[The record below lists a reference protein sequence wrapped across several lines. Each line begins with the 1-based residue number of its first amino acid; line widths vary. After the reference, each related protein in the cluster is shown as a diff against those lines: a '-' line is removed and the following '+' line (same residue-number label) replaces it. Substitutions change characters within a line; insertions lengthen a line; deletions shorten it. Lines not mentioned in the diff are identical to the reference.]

1 MTMSRMLRLLPPG
14 FQIVLAD
21 VGSAGGLKSR
31 WREARSVVSA
41 LLFDPRDDGA
51 PAKKGR
57 DTYFP
62 VGLGKTAGRATLNIT
77 ELGNM
82 SSMLPP
88 NVELLKTFRK
98 KGAHTKI
105 VSTWEMPIDTLDNIA
120 HREGILVDVLKV
132 DTQGTELDIL
142 QGAEKCL
149 ASSVFM
155 AEIEVSFL
163 ERYKG
168 QPFSDDIIAFM
179 RARGFDLID
188 LYRLKRYR
196 HLNHGGVG
204 NIGLGGGQ
212 RAGRL
217 AYGDAI
223 FLLREE
229 LLLERIRTLS
239 RLDAQGL
246 ALKVMVALL
255 VYGKADT
262 ASRLFDLSADL
273 FDEKIR
279 QELTRFFRN
288 LGRSY
293 AFFGGKGLHLILDYL
308 ARKV

>member
-1 MTMSRMLRLLPPG
+1 MTVSRLLRLLPPELE
-14 FQIVLAD
+14 IVLAD

-31 WREARSVVSA
+31 WRDARSVVSA

-88 NVELLKTFRK
+88 NEPLLKTFRK
-98 KGAHTKI
+98 KGTHTKI
-105 VSTWEMPIDTLDNIA
+105 VSTWEMPVDTLDNIA
-120 HREGILVDVLKV
+120 HREGISVDVLKV

-149 ASSVFM
+149 ASSVFL

-168 QPFSDDIIAFM
+168 QPLCDDIVAFM

-196 HLNHGGVG
+196 HLNNSGVG
-204 NIGLGGGQ
+204 NVGLGGGQ
-212 RAGRL
+212 RAGRI
-217 AYGDAI
+217 AYGDAV
-223 FLLREE
+223 FLRNEAA
-229 LLLERIRTLS
+229 LLGRMRALS
-239 RLDAQGL
+239 RQDAQGL
-246 ALKVMVALL
+246 ALKVMVALM

-262 ASRLFDLSADL
+262 AARLFDATADL
-273 FDEKIR
+273 LDEKR
-279 QELTRFFRN
+279 REEVARFFRK
-288 LGRSY
+288 LGRPY
-293 AFFGGKGLHLILDYL
+293 AFIGGKGLHLVLDYL